1 MHLVLQNFFECMF
14 MQSVGDDASSAHKSL
29 MATAVGTADAKTMEK
44 FAHVAEKF
52 VHKSVVA
59 ALAPYKEAVMRFQQV
74 QLDTVGDDRVRPYV
88 LHCARAHVV
97 LRCASETLLM
107 PPTAR
112 L

>member
-1 MHLVLQNFFECMF
+1 MF
-14 MQSVGDDASSAHKSL
+14 KQSGGDDASSAHKSL

-74 QLDTVGDDRVRPYV
+74 QLDTVGCH
-88 LHCARAHVV
+88 LTTAGGHMLCIARELTQFLGAT
-97 LRCASETLLM
+97 R
-107 PPTAR
+107 R
-112 L
+112 LF